1 MNKHLKYSLLAMSIA
16 LAGCGSDSGSS
27 STDNNDNSGG
37 DNTGGDVVTATY
49 CETAQEEKG
58 ESLYFCDDF
67 SDASTFATNWKSVG
81 THDGKFVI
89 EDDILWF
96 ENGATGGQL
105 LIATPAV
112 ASLVPESGD
121 YYVEA
126 KVRLRNNNSTGS
138 KRTYLLGRYTE
149 DSLGYSAGFNSQA
162 TTEGQRATLGYING
176 EGTAD
181 HTNYPFAIDMGS
193 KHSLASDGYTVTE
206 HSTDGT
212 WYTIRL
218 VMNGSEISA
227 YVDDV
232 PYAGFDGTA
241 GEANSTN
248 ITDPG
253 SIGFYSKNRAFEVDY
268 VIIGDAADLPASVS
282 LDVDS
287 VWEPTIGDEMTVTV
301 SAVQAGGDA
310 DTVTMTNSNTE
321 VVDVTIGADN
331 TFTLKAMQAGTAEV
345 SFALDSDPTKVTTLS
360 VTVNEAVVLPTFDYG
375 DISAKVT
382 PTVNAQ
388 DQQVDV
394 TLSLTLE
401 GTPTLGERGI
411 VYIYDANT
419 NEVVQE
425 LNVGGDVTTVGSV
438 TSGKVRTL
446 NYFPVVLD
454 GNTVNIYPKKDAFT
468 AGGEYYIAISED
480 VINGATLNGDEF
492 VGLGKN
498 QWQFSIGAAV
508 EASKTALSVGPS
520 GDFATVQGALNYFM
534 DDTALKNSDKTI
546 TLEDGVYYEML
557 MLRNVNNLTI
567 KGTSR
572 EGTIIRHDNHE
583 ARNGGS
589 SGRPLMLV
597 ESADMLTFEDITLE
611 NTHRRTGSSDQAE
624 VIYFNSNYRL
634 VAKNANFL
642 SEQDTI
648 LVKGYS
654 WFYNT
659 LVAGNVDFIWG
670 YPNAALFENSEIRTI
685 ADSKAGSADTAT
697 DGGYVLQARIPAIYQ
712 TDAAGN
718 YVLDEDGAKI
728 VIGSETGFVFLNSK
742 FTFGKGV
749 LGNDVKAGST
759 YIARSGG
766 DATYFDNVTLV
777 NCTLDTHIA
786 DVGYGGAAV
795 DKAPTPGIATATEG
809 WRIDEASLAA
819 SPITNMTDEAYTLTA
834 AEAEAY
840 DTRAEVFAAYN
851 SGAGWNPAE

>member
-16 LAGCGSDSGSS
+16 LAGCGSDSG
-27 STDNNDNSGG
+27 TKAIDNGNGG
-37 DNTGGDVVTATY
+37 DGGDGGDPITEVSV
-49 CETAQEEKG
+49 CDD

-67 SDASTFATNWKSVG
+67 SDASAFATNWKSVG
-81 THDGKFVI
+81 THDGKFVV
-89 EDDILWF
+89 EDDILWV

-112 ASLVPESGD
+112 ASLIPESGD

-126 KVRLRNNNSTGS
+126 KIRLRNNNSTSS

-149 DSLGYSAGFNSQA
+149 NSLGYSAGFNSQTA
-162 TTEGQRATLGYING
+162 TESQRATLGYING

-193 KHSLASDGYTVTE
+193 KHSLASDNYTVTE

-212 WYTIRL
+212 WYTVRL

-227 YVDDV
+227 YVDGV

-301 SAVQAGGDA
+301 SAVKEGGDA

-321 VVDVTIGADN
+321 VVDVTTGADN

-360 VTVNEAVVLPTFDYG
+360 VTVNEAVVLPTADYG
-375 DISAKVT
+375 DISTKVT

-388 DQQVDV
+388 NQQTDV

-401 GTPTLGERGI
+401 GEPTLGERGI

-425 LNVGGDVTTVGSV
+425 LSVAGDVTKVGVASV
-438 TSGKVRTL
+438 KQREL

-454 GNTVNIYPKKDAFT
+454 GNTVNIYPKNDAFT
-468 AGGEYYIAISED
+468 AGGEYYIAITED
-480 VINGATLNGDEF
+480 VINGATLNDKEF
-492 VGLGKN
+492 VGLGEN
-498 QWQFSIGAAV
+498 QWNFTIGAAV
-508 EASKTALSVGPS
+508 EAGKTALNVGPS
-520 GDFATVQGALNYFM
+520 GDFATLQGALNYVM
-534 DDTALKNSDKTI
+534 ADADLKNPEKTI

-567 KGTSR
+567 KGTSK

-583 ARNGGS
+583 ARNSGS

-597 ESADMLTFEDITLE
+597 ESADMLTFENITLE
-611 NTHRRTGSSDQAE
+611 NTHLRTGSSDQAE

-634 VAKNANFL
+634 VAKNANFF
-642 SEQDTI
+642 SEQDT
-648 LVKGYS
+648 LNLKGYS

-685 ADSKAGSADTAT
+685 ADSKVGSADTAT
-697 DGGYVLQARIPAIYQ
+697 DGGYVLQARVPSA
-712 TDAAGN
+712 
-718 YVLDEDGAKI
+718 ED
-728 VIGSETGFVFLNSK
+728 VGFVFLNSK

-766 DATYFDNVTLV
+766 DATYFDNITLV
-777 NCTLDTHIA
+777 NCTLDSHIA

-795 DKAPTPGIATATEG
+795 DKAPNPGTATATAG
-809 WRIDEASLAA
+809 WRIDADSLVA
-819 SPITNMTDEAYTLTA
+819 SPINNLTSEAKVITGDEITPYAST
-834 AEAEAY
+834 EA
-840 DTRAEVFAAYN
+840 VFAGYN
-851 SGAGWNPAE
+851 GGAGWNPQP